1 MHIGDCSHNSNRKLK
16 GALGTH
22 KHEREQVSTL
32 EMLVMHGV
40 IPEGPSTP
48 TSSPILAC
56 PVALST
62 MLTRPRRVRMRCRS
76 PLISSILR
84 RSSDGSPIWITR
96 RAALRPL
103 LNVQG
108 LPPAV
113 YGCPALYLAPVL
125 GLICCKF
132 CGSQGEGACAWVLAW
147 SLPSGECSGE

>member
-1 MHIGDCSHNSNRKLK
+1 MHIGDCSHSSNRKLK

-32 EMLVMHGV
+32 EMLVMRGV

-48 TSSPILAC
+48 TSSPILAW

-103 LNVQG
+103 LNVQSFH
-108 LPPAV
+108 L
-113 YGCPALYLAPVL
+113 PVL
-125 GLICCKF
+125 PYT
-132 CGSQGEGACAWVLAW
+132 WHPHLA
-147 SLPSGECSGE
+147 